1 MEIESYELFEV
12 PPRWLFLKL
21 TTDTGIVGWGEPVV
35 EGRVQT
41 VRAAVSE
48 LVENYLLHEDPL
60 RIEDHWQAM
69 YHGGFYRGGPI
80 LMSAIAGIDQ
90 ALWDI
95 KGKHHDAPVHEL
107 LGGRARDRIRV
118 YQWAGGDQPSD
129 VAREAT
135 ALVDRG
141 YSAIKM
147 DATERLEYVAAPD
160 EADEIVERV
169 ASVREAVG
177 DGVDVCVDFRG
188 RVSKAMAKRLMD
200 RLDPYEPAFVEEP
213 ISPEHDNLLPT
224 IETHTTTPIAT
235 GERLYTRWDC
245 RPLFEQGAVDV
256 IQPVNSHAGGI
267 SEVLRI
273 AILAETYDVAV
284 APNCPLGPI
293 AVAASLQVCT
303 RIPNLLF
310 QDHGFKIQP
319 EQGETPQT
327 YLDDPSVF
335 DLVDGYVEP
344 LDGPGLGITV
354 REEAVREMSE
364 IDIDWTGPLFRHPDG
379 SIAGW

>member
-1 MEIESYELFEV
+1 MKITNYELFEV
-12 PPRWLFLKL
+12 PPRWLFLKVV
-21 TTDTGIVGWGEPVV
+21 TDTGTVGWGEPVV

-48 LVENYLLHEDPL
+48 LVENYLLDKNPL

-95 KGKHHDAPVHEL
+95 KGKHYGAPVYEL
-107 LGGRARDRIRV
+107 LGGPARDRIRV
-118 YQWAGGDQPSD
+118 YQWAGGEQPSD
-129 VAREAT
+129 VAREA
-135 ALVDRG
+135 ASLVDRG
-141 YSAIKM
+141 YTAVKM
-147 DATERLEYVAAPD
+147 DATERLEYVATPE
-160 EADEIVERV
+160 EAGKIINRV
-169 ASVREAVG
+169 ASVRDAVG
-177 DGVDVCVDFRG
+177 DDVDVCVDFRG
-188 RVSKAMAKRLMD
+188 RVSKAMAKRLMN
-200 RLDPYEPAFVEEP
+200 RLDAYEPAFVEEP
-213 ISPEHDNLLPT
+213 ISPEHNHHLPT

-245 RPLFEQGAVDV
+245 RPLFEQGSVDV
-256 IQPVNSHAGGI
+256 IQPVISHAGGI

-273 AILAETYDVAV
+273 ASLAETYDVTV

-303 RIPNLLF
+303 RIPNLFF
-310 QDHGFKIQP
+310 QDHGSRIQP
-319 EQGETPQT
+319 EQGGTPHT
-327 YLDDPSVF
+327 YLEDPSVF
-335 DLVDGYVEP
+335 HTDDGYVEP
-344 LDGPGLGITV
+344 LDDPGLGITIS
-354 REEAVREMSE
+354 EETVREMSE
-364 IDIDWTGPLFRHPDG
+364 TDIDWTGPLFRHPDG